1 MIRFN
6 YPCPWDSEFKEIWL
20 KLCFSLLAFPALV
33 IMGLFVVN
41 TDFLKN
47 KFEMVLAKQLLFQ
60 LQLSDLLYSGLISV
74 QAKILL
80 YHFLHMSD
88 TPFTIKIPTN
98 APCSPF
104 SQLLAAT
111 EPQRLT
117 STLDSREGQKPVI
130 ILYAWETVFTPL
142 KCAFLSVCEFCRVYR
157 ELAWLSSFS
166 LKPSFS
172 CQAPRPGPSCF
183 S

>member
-1 MIRFN
+1 MLRFN
-6 YPCPWDSEFKEIWL
+6 YPWPWDSEFKEIRL

-41 TDFLKN
+41 TDFFK
-47 KFEMVLAKQLLFQ
+47 KQIWDGIGKTIAISITTLRSALLWTH
-60 LQLSDLLYSGLISV
+60 LSV

-80 YHFLHMSD
+80 YHCLHMSD
-88 TPFTIKIPTN
+88 TPFTFKIPIFSTAGCHR
-98 APCSPF
+98 APKAD
-104 SQLLAAT
+104 QH
-111 EPQRLT
+111 

-130 ILYAWETVFTPL
+130 ILYAWEIVFTPL
-142 KCAFLSVCEFCRVYR
+142 KCAFLSLCEFCRVYR

-172 CQAPRPGPSCF
+172 CQAPRPGRSCF